1 MGELPA
7 PVRAR
12 TPVLPLVLGQMGLHA
27 TMAGLRLGAPLMALR
42 EGYSAWSV
50 GVLLALFAAM
60 PVVSSMPAGRL
71 ADRHGYHRMVV
82 GCVVLAV
89 LGAACAV
96 LSTHLQGAL
105 HFGALCVAAS
115 LCGTAANTGVMT
127 IQRAA
132 GLATSDATER
142 VRLFSWLGVAP
153 PAANVVGPV
162 TVGLLI
168 DNFGFAAGFWW
179 LLLLPLVALATM
191 GYVPRQPAPQP
202 RADNAPRG
210 ALSLLQAPGLRKLL
224 VVNWLFSMAWDVHT
238 FAVPVMGHQ
247 RGYSASTIG
256 AILAVFTAAVVGV
269 RLLIPM
275 LAHRMQETRVMH
287 FAMLATG
294 LIFAAYPLA
303 PNPWVLVG
311 LAMLLGFS
319 LGSVQPMMMS
329 MLHQLTPDQRYG
341 ETLALRAMA
350 MNACGTVMPLVFG
363 AAGALVGA
371 SLLFWGVAA
380 ALGLG
385 SGLPKGLLR
394 WVQPDTEAGR
404 AKGSPAVT
412 QAGEL

>member
-1 MGELPA
+1 MAELPA
-7 PVRAR
+7 PAR

-27 TMAGLRLGAPLMALR
+27 TMAGLRMAAPLMALR
-42 EGYSAWSV
+42 EGYSPWAV

-60 PVVSSMPAGRL
+60 PVLSSMPAGRL
-71 ADRHGYHRMVV
+71 ADRHGYHRMVL

-89 LGAACAV
+89 VGAACAV
-96 LSTHLQGAL
+96 LSTYLKGSL
-105 HFGALCVAAS
+105 HFAALCLAAS

-132 GLATSDATER
+132 GLAARNATER

-168 DNFGFAAGFWW
+168 DTWGFAASFWW
-179 LLLLPLVALATM
+179 LLLMPLVALATM
-191 GYVPRQPAPQP
+191 GYVPRQAAPPALP
-202 RADNAPRG
+202 DTVPRG
-210 ALSLLQAPGLRKLL
+210 AWSLLKAPGLRRIL

-238 FAVPVMGHQ
+238 FTVPVMGHE

-269 RLLIPM
+269 RLLIPL
-275 LAHRMQETRVMH
+275 LAHRMKETQVMR
-287 FAMLATG
+287 FAMLSTG

-303 PNPWVLVG
+303 PNAWVLLG
-311 LAMLLGFS
+311 LAVLLGFS
-319 LGSVQPMMMS
+319 LGCVQPMMMS

-341 ETLALRAMA
+341 ETLALRAVA
-350 MNACGTVMPLVFG
+350 MNACGTAMPLVFG
-363 AAGALVGA
+363 AAGALAGGA
-371 SLLFWGVAA
+371 GLLFWAVAA

-385 SGLPKGLLR
+385 CGLPKGLLR
-394 WVQPDTEAGR
+394 WVQPESAAGLVSLPPE
-404 AKGSPAVT
+404 GGP
-412 QAGEL
+412 GER